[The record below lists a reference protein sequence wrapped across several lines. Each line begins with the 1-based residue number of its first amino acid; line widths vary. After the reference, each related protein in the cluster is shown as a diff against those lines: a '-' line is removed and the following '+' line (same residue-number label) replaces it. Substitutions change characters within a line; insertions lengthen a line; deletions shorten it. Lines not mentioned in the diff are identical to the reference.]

1 METGEAMT
9 DEKDRKEKPAEATET
24 PATAEATEA
33 VETTVAA
40 PVAPEREFLV
50 PRSKYERIMMAAA
63 EASRLN
69 EETRRKGT
77 KLERKV
83 TLEALKRVDEGKVK
97 AVSGGKGLEVE
108 PRRPRTEPTVDTL
121 FLSPPLL
128 ADTDLGDD
136 DTEGPKEKD

>member
-1 METGEAMT
+1 MT
-9 DEKDRKEKPAEATET
+9 DETQEKEVPAEGATAPEAEPAATE
-24 PATAEATEA
+24 EILE
-33 VETTVAA
+33 
-40 PVAPEREFLV
+40 

-77 KLERKV
+77 KLDRKV

-97 AVSGGKGLEVE
+97 AVIGGRGLEAE
-108 PRRPRTEPTVDTL
+108 PRAPARPEATVETL

-128 ADTDLGDD
+128 ADADAGDD
-136 DTEGPKEKD
+136 DAAEPSEKDKD

>member
-1 METGEAMT
+1 MT
-9 DEKDRKEKPAEATET
+9 DEKEREEKPAEAAEATV
-24 PATAEATEA
+24 TAETTEA
-33 VETTVAA
+33 VETPVAH
-40 PVAPEREFLV
+40 PVAPEREFV
-50 PRSKYERIMMAAA
+50 IPRSKYERIMMAAA

-83 TLEALKRVDEGKVK
+83 TLEALKRVDERKVK
-97 AVSGGKGLEVE
+97 SVSGGKGLEVE

-128 ADTDLGDD
+128 ADTDLADEG
-136 DTEGPKEKD
+136 TEEPTTEKE